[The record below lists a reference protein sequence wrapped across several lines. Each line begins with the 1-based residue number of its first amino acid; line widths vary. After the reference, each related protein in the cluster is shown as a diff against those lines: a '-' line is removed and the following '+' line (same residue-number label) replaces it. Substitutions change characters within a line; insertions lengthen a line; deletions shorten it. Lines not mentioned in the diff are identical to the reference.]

1 MSYLDSLENNLKAL
15 ENQAE
20 RDPTEVRRRQEARAA
35 DRAAAVAAEPFVK
48 ELREGEFTRTMLG
61 HCAVLGYSLRTK
73 IRPLWLGNVLR
84 LEAREKQLDF
94 ESSAEGVQLV
104 FRENGEVIGREP
116 VDLSQPSEPL
126 AKRWLGLD
134 S

>member
-35 DRAAAVAAEPFVK
+35 DRAAAVAAEPYVK
-48 ELREGEFTRTMLG
+48 ELREGQFTRTLLG
-61 HCAVLGYSLRTK
+61 HCAVIGYSLRTK

-84 LEAREKQLDF
+84 LEARDKQIDF
-94 ESSAEGVQLV
+94 ESSADGVQAV
-104 FRENGEVIGREP
+104 FREGGQVMSREA
-116 VDLSQPSEPL
+116 VDLTQPSEPL
-126 AKRWLGLD
+126 AKRWLGV
-134 S
+134 

>member
-20 RDPTEVRRRQEARAA
+20 RDPAEVRRRQEARAA

-48 ELREGEFTRTMLG
+48 ELREGEFTRTLLG
-61 HCAVLGYSLRTK
+61 HCATIGYGLRMV
-73 IRPLWLGNVLR
+73 IRPLWLGHVLR
-84 LEAREKQLDF
+84 LEARDKQIDL
-94 ESSAEGVQLV
+94 EPSADGVQAV
-104 FRENGEVIGREP
+104 FRENGQVVSREP

-126 AKRWLGLD
+126 AKRWLGV
-134 S
+134 

>member
-48 ELREGEFTRTMLG
+48 ELREGEFTRSMLG
-61 HCAVLGYSLRTK
+61 HCAMIGYSLRTK

-84 LEAREKQLDF
+84 LEARDKQIDF
-94 ESSAEGVQLV
+94 ESSAEGVQAV
-104 FRENGEVIGREP
+104 FREGGQVIAREP
-116 VDLSQPSEPL
+116 VDLTQPSLPL
-126 AKRWLGLD
+126 AKRWLGVD
-134 S
+134 

>member
-35 DRAAAVAAEPFVK
+35 DRAAAVAAEPYVK
-48 ELREGEFTRTMLG
+48 ELREGQFTRTLLG
-61 HCAVLGYSLRTK
+61 HCAVIGYSLRTK

-84 LEAREKQLDF
+84 LEARDKQIDF
-94 ESSAEGVQLV
+94 ESSADGVQAV
-104 FRENGEVIGREP
+104 FREAGQVIGREA
-116 VDLSQPSEPL
+116 VDLTQPSEPL
-126 AKRWLGLD
+126 AKRWLGV
-134 S
+134 

>member
-20 RDPTEVRRRQEARAA
+20 RDPAEVRRKQEARAA
-35 DRAAAVAAEPFVK
+35 ERAAAVAAEPYVK
-48 ELREGEFTRTMLG
+48 ELREGEFTRTM
-61 HCAVLGYSLRTK
+61 LGYSLRTK

-84 LEAREKQLDF
+84 LEARDKQIDF
-94 ESSAEGVQLV
+94 EPSADGVQAV
-104 FRENGEVIGREP
+104 FRENGEVIGREL

-126 AKRWLGLD
+126 AKRWLGV
-134 S
+134 